1 MIKIKKEI
9 NKEAKFYEINANNL
23 ITCNLCPHKCLI
35 PADKTGICGVR
46 RNDGKILIAESYG
59 IVTSLALDPIEKKPL
74 YHFYPGSK
82 ILSLGSYGCN
92 FHCGFCQ
99 NHHISMDY
107 TDYTDYAEHA
117 QYHKLT
123 PEEIAAASLE
133 FAARENI
140 GMAYT
145 YNEPLI
151 NFEFIYDCAE
161 LILKQNQKN
170 ILVTNGYINP
180 EPLEILLPFIQ
191 AMNIDLKSFNPRFYK
206 EIGGGLDGVM
216 ATVERAAKSCHVE
229 VTTLVIPGK
238 NDSVEE
244 MQKLSKWLAGISKN
258 IPLHISRFFPS
269 HKWRHISATPVET
282 IYRLVD
288 AARENLSYVYPGNC

>member
-1 MIKIKKEI
+1 MILKEKEARFYENLKE
-9 NKEAKFYEINANNL
+9 NKENKL
-23 ITCNLCPHKCLI
+23 ICRLCPHNC
-35 PADKTGICGVR
+35 AVSSGKTGICGVR
-46 RNDGKILIAESYG
+46 RNSGGLLISESYG
-59 IVTSLALDPIEKKPL
+59 KITALSLDPIEKKPL

-107 TDYTDYAEHA
+107 EKQTNY
-117 QYHKLT
+117 KIVS
-123 PEEIAAASLE
+123 PEDIARASLE
-133 FAARENI
+133 YSARGNI

-161 LILKQNQKN
+161 LIFKQNQKN
-170 ILVTNGYINP
+170 VLVSNGYINR
-180 EPLEILLPFIQ
+180 EPFETLLPFIH
-191 AMNIDLKSFNPRFYK
+191 AMNIDVKSFNPLFYK
-206 EIGGGLDGVM
+206 EIGGNLNSVM
-216 ATVERAAKSCHVE
+216 STVETAEKSCHIE
-229 VTTLVIPGK
+229 VTTLVIPDK

-244 MQKLSKWLAGISKN
+244 MRELSKWLAGISKN

-269 HKWRHISATPVET
+269 NKWLHIPPTPIAT
-282 IYRLVD
+282 ILRLVD
-288 AARENLSYVYPGNC
+288 VARESLEFVYPGNC